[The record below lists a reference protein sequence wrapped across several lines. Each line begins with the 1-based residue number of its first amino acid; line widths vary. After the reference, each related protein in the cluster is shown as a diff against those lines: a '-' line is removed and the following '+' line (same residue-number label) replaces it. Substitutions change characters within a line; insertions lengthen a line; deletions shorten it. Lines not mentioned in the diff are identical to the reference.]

1 MPKVYKWEN
10 YWINWAAEPPKE
22 TPIFIHFRHSWGLL
36 RNWVSG
42 ESFFC
47 KMTLIIGIFICVTF
61 FHIPYSCTSL
71 TFCRKK
77 DAFYLFTGLQKPIF
91 IICIRQLR
99 YFTCDVFLSLRLYPQ
114 KLFLWLDFTLIFW
127 LCCYSLCLCCSGEGK
142 FSLCASVF
150 NQAAANHP
158 LFLFLWNLLV
168 KPSSDAFKPHFWKCC
183 ESDL

>member
-1 MPKVYKWEN
+1 MAFLYVWLFF
-10 YWINWAAEPPKE
+10 ISLIRVLASLFAEK
-22 TPIFIHFRHSWGLL
+22 
-36 RNWVSG
+36 
-42 ESFFC
+42 
-47 KMTLIIGIFICVTF
+47 KM
-61 FHIPYSCTSL
+61 
-71 TFCRKK
+71 
-77 DAFYLFTGLQKPIF
+77 LFTWPGLQKPIF

-114 KLFLWLDFTLIFW
+114 KVFLWLDFTLIFW